1 MVVHFRARGISRG
14 ARKLART
21 LMLLIIITKKKGI
34 TTSLYKNKHTP
45 PNTATFSLS
54 FSSLYIIFLLQFT
67 NLSIKG
73 FHISKEYLFSRDYE
87 A

>member
-14 ARKLART
+14 AHKLART
-21 LMLLIIITKKKGI
+21 LMLLIIITKKKI

-45 PNTATFSLS
+45 PTTATFSLS
-54 FSSLYIIFLLQFT
+54 FSSLYLIFLLQFT
-67 NLSIKG
+67 NLSIKRS
-73 FHISKEYLFSRDYE
+73 HISKEYLFFRDYE